1 MTITKKIEQGFG
13 NGVNGL
19 YDVLKWFNNMPVD
32 ADITV
37 GAEGTNVIN
46 VAIQLKDYLGNNIA
60 APSYV
65 RAYFCTTTAGTTKET
80 TTVSTETAI
89 GTDGEILIVT
99 AKTEYMLLSEA
110 DGSIDID
117 ITDTGT
123 NDTYLAVVL
132 PTGRIVVSDNIKF
145 TT

>member
-1 MTITKKIEQGFG
+1 MTVKKSIEQGFSG
-13 NGVNGL
+13 QSNGL
-19 YDVLKWFNNMPVD
+19 YNILKWFNNMPVD
-32 ADITV
+32 ATITV
-37 GAEGTNVIN
+37 GAEVANVIN
-46 VAIQLKDYLGNNIA
+46 VAIQLKDYLGNDLT

-65 RAYFCTTTAGTTKET
+65 RAYFCTTSAGTTKEL

-99 AKTEYMLLSEA
+99 AKKEYMLLSEA
-110 DGSIDID
+110 DGDIDID

-123 NDTYLAVVL
+123 NDTYLAIVL
-132 PTGRIVVSDNIKF
+132 PTGRIIVSANIKF